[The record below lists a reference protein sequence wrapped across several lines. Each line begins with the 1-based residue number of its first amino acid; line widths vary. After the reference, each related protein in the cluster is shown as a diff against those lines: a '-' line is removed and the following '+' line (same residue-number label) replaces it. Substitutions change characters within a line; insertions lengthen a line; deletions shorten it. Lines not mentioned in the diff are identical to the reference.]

1 MKRFSIFCAALFAAA
16 TSFAAVTYELNG
28 GVTNDDNW
36 LNKGDMF
43 TALMTDAGVSG
54 QLTLD
59 EYKAM
64 DAPFSPL
71 CTKLGQTNVIQVGAV
86 EKWAWLFEYIMTVQN
101 ADVTTP
107 ATQLSLPIDAA
118 GHAGWRY
125 AIAAFFVEKQN
136 VGWPKS
142 ADFSAAGKDEA
153 YIPVW
158 KHAYANPTNPTAE
171 FVLNAPYKEGA
182 TFDGWYAAA
191 DFSGAKVTKVD
202 ATTTGTLY
210 AKWIEYVP
218 TIAEVRALAADTETK
233 AAGVV
238 NYIDGNNI
246 YVQDATGGL
255 LIIANAAP
263 TCKVGEK
270 IVVKGVVATEAGAP
284 AVKNAAI
291 ESAEAAEKAAPKKF
305 EGLTEL
311 VGDVELKHF
320 AINVSVPGMKIVSYN
335 GNNPTVSDGTN
346 TVPCLINIDPTAF
359 PVNAKIDVTAVAGW
373 NNGFQFVGDA
383 AGVKLSVAG
392 VKDTY
397 AYPARHNGAYTLTN
411 NWVISTVADNFA
423 ANAPGKTDFVRGMAV
438 KDGIMYFINRENGSL
453 TRVDGATGTML
464 EPLKITGEHL
474 FERQGDDGE
483 WGSCATLPFNDIKFD
498 AAGNC
503 LIGSCNGGGGNF
515 QVYLV
520 NLETGAATEVV
531 NERLYDNPDFTDNG
545 YRVDAFGVAGD
556 VTSNG
561 VIMAADASGSWNVYR
576 WLITD
581 GKVAKA
587 EQITLNMDPEVDN
600 SLFIDAA
607 GWGTAPQIF
616 PQDEVGSLFYVDGF
630 NTLPM
635 LVDEQGMLLDDWY
648 YVPTGQKVW
657 NNEGDTTTMNYGHN
671 GLVEFEVNGEYFLLM
686 AATNTVGSPTSAFAL
701 YKFADAARTFDGLEP
716 MWVFPAKGMGSLTN
730 GCRTAVPSVEVVGN
744 TAALYL
750 YANNNGYASY
760 TLTVAGETAVE
771 NNTVETVDVKK
782 VIENGQVYIIKG
794 DAKFNVLGAEVK

>member
-16 TSFAAVTYELNG
+16 TSFAAVAYELNG
-28 GVTNDDNW
+28 GVTNDYGW
-36 LNKGDMF
+36 TTKGEMF
-43 TALMTDAGVSG
+43 TAFHTDGGLTGMQTLEEYMAMADPYTPFCGKLTIDHVKTAFAIEEGAKWTWLKDYVMSIHAQQADAGASALEPEVTS
-54 QLTLD
+54 
-59 EYKAM
+59 A
-64 DAPFSPL
+64 
-71 CTKLGQTNVIQVGAV
+71 
-86 EKWAWLFEYIMTVQN
+86 AWRF
-101 ADVTTP
+101 
-107 ATQLSLPIDAA
+107 
-118 GHAGWRY
+118 
-125 AIAAFFVEKQN
+125 AITAFFVEGQRA
-136 VGWPKS
+136 GWPKS
-142 ADFSAAGKDEA
+142 ADFSAAGKVA
-153 YIPVW
+153 AFTPAW
-158 KHAYANPTNPTAE
+158 KHAFANPTDPTAE

-191 DFSGAKVTKVD
+191 DFSGEKVTKVD

-210 AKWIEYVP
+210 AKWVEYVP
-218 TIAEVRALAADTETK
+218 TIAEVRAMAADTETK

-246 YVQDATGGL
+246 YVQDASAGL

-270 IVVKGVVATEAGAP
+270 IVVKGVTAIEAGAP
-284 AVKNAAI
+284 AVKNAVV
-291 ESAEAAEKAAPKKF
+291 ESAEAGEKAAPKKF

-320 AINVSVPGMKIVSYN
+320 AINVSVPGLKIVSYN

-346 TVPCLINIDPTAF
+346 TVPCLINLDPTAF
-359 PVNAKIDVTAVAGW
+359 PVNAKIDLTAVAGW

-383 AGVKLSVAG
+383 AGAVLSVAG

-397 AYPARHNGAYTLTN
+397 AYPARYDGKYTLTN
-411 NWVISTVADNFA
+411 NWVISSVTDNFS
-423 ANAPGKTDFVRGMAV
+423 ANAPGKTDYVRGMAV
-438 KDGIMYFINRENGSL
+438 KDGIMYFINRETASL
-453 TRVDGATGTML
+453 VRVDGATGTML

-474 FERQGDDGE
+474 FERQGDDGA
-483 WGSCATLPFNDIKFD
+483 WGSSATLPYNDIKFD

-515 QVYLV
+515 QVYLL
-520 NLETGAATEVV
+520 NLETGVATEVV
-531 NERLYDNPDFTDNG
+531 NERLYDNPNFTDNG
-545 YRVDAFGVAGD
+545 YRIDAFGVAGD

-561 VIMAADASGSWNVYR
+561 VIMGADASGSWSVYR

-581 GKVAKA
+581 GKAAKA
-587 EQITLNMDPEVDN
+587 EQITLNMDPAVDQ
-600 SLFIDAA
+600 SMFIDAA
-607 GWGTAPQIF
+607 GWGGAPQIF

-635 LVDEQGMLLDDWY
+635 LVDEQGMLLDDWIN
-648 YVPTGQKVW
+648 VPTGVKVW
-657 NNEGDTTTMNYGHN
+657 NNEGDTTNMNYGHN

-716 MWVFPAKGMGSLTN
+716 MWVFPAKGMGALTN
-730 GCRTAVPSVEVVGN
+730 QCRTAVPSVEVIGN
-744 TAALYL
+744 TANLYI
-750 YANNNGYASY
+750 YATNNGYASY